1 MLRRYRVVR
10 GLDLGAKPIASIA
23 IKMKSA
29 EREEG
34 EAKEPK
40 VDGDYKKA

>member
-10 GLDLGAKPIASIA
+10 GLVLRGQASIA

-40 VDGDYKKA
+40 VDGDDKKA